1 MIRSY
6 SLILRVAARH
16 GIIVAGRQNP
26 LSLVESPFL
35 IHPVENGTLKRKM
48 IIEFNRF
55 SLKQTS
61 SSFFQPYFLPFYAAG
76 TTGLHKKPVAI
87 LDFASLYPSIYRA
100 YNLCYTTLVHED
112 DAKMLPPEHLTRTP
126 TGACFIKSDVCPGIL
141 PSILAAL
148 ISARAATKAELAIT
162 AKTSAQ
168 RAVLDSRQKALKVT
182 ANALYGFTGAQA
194 SPLQCVPLAD
204 SCLAYGAQSCRKAK
218 EVLES
223 AAASGQLGPAGS
235 GAKVIYGHTDS
246 LFVLFPSAAGVSTA
260 IKVGQLASKVVS
272 ATFPDPMELKFERV
286 CAPLMLLHVNRYAGR
301 AFERESDVSRGGDL
315 IVKGLKSMWRQT
327 APFLRTILHGSL
339 VRILM
344 KDDVSGAVAFA
355 EGEIR
360 RLLSGKADIYEFVMT
375 GGLWRITGDQ
385 IDQAAAGMLDTTNG
399 GSTST
404 RGFFDLGVP
413 SSTGGNGGG
422 GTGGGAASGEV
433 RGPHANLAVRLT
445 QRDPGRSFVLGER
458 LQYILTSG
466 HKLQDEA
473 AEDPYMAVQS
483 GLRPDYDLY
492 WKNKIQKPLTELFAT
507 CLNPT
512 QLQSL
517 VAGPHTLV
525 KVDRAPVVAAAPPS
539 SATAGAAEPTSPLP
553 GKGKRGGGGGS
564 GTTPGSS
571 GQRQMGMMQFFKA
584 TAKCLGC
591 RRALTTFKGVAED
604 APGLCD
610 SCANEPGR
618 WEEAYLVAI
627 HDASEAEARSCAA
640 HAACRQCHSG
650 LVSQEVLCD
659 NSECPVTYARI
670 GTASAVH
677 AAQQSLRRLDIF

>member
-1 MIRSY
+1 
-6 SLILRVAARH
+6 
-16 GIIVAGRQNP
+16 
-26 LSLVESPFL
+26 
-35 IHPVENGTLKRKM
+35 
-48 IIEFNRF
+48 
-55 SLKQTS
+55 
-61 SSFFQPYFLPFYAAG
+61 
-76 TTGLHKKPVAI
+76 
-87 LDFASLYPSIYRA
+87 
-100 YNLCYTTLVHED
+100 
-112 DAKMLPPEHLTRTP
+112 
-126 TGACFIKSDVCPGIL
+126 
-141 PSILAAL
+141 
-148 ISARAATKAELAIT
+148 
-162 AKTSAQ
+162 
-168 RAVLDSRQKALKVT
+168 
-182 ANALYGFTGAQA
+182 
-194 SPLQCVPLAD
+194 
-204 SCLAYGAQSCRKAK
+204 
-218 EVLES
+218 
-223 AAASGQLGPAGS
+223 
-235 GAKVIYGHTDS
+235 VIYGHTDS
-246 LFVLFPSAAGVSTA
+246 LFVLFPSAAGVTTA
-260 IKVGQLASKVVS
+260 IKVGQLASEIVS

-301 AFERESDVSRGGDL
+301 AFERVNDVSRGGDL

-344 KDDVSGAVAFA
+344 KDDVLGAVAFA

-360 RLLSGKADIYEFVMT
+360 RLLSGKADIYEFIMT

-385 IDQAAAGMLDTTNG
+385 IDQAAAGIVDNTNG
-399 GSTST
+399 ASTST
-404 RGFFDLGVP
+404 RGFFDLGIP
-413 SSTGGNGGG
+413 SIGGIGGG
-422 GTGGGAASGEV
+422 GGGGGGGGAGGEV

-458 LQYILTSG
+458 LQYVLTSG
-466 HKLQDEA
+466 HKLQDDA

-525 KVDRAPVVAAAPPS
+525 KVDRAPVVAPAMPKS
-539 SATAGAAEPTSPLP
+539 SATAATAEPASPFP
-553 GKGKRGGGGGS
+553 SKGKRS
-564 GTTPGSS
+564 VGTTPGSS

-591 RRALTTFKGVAED
+591 RRALTTFKGAAQD

-610 SCANEPGR
+610 SCVNEPGR
-618 WEEAYLVAI
+618 WEEAYLGAV
-627 HDASEAEARSCAA
+627 HDVSEAEARNCAA

-650 LVSQEVLCD
+650 LVSQDVLCD

-670 GTASAVH
+670 ETASTVH